1 MANELDE
8 LTGPTKPEGQEVN
21 VIAKQLPA
29 KIGTPEKI
37 FQLAVWVAGLPIA
50 FGIGYG
56 TSSNVGVALAV
67 MIIGILPGVIF
78 EIMKAKALSYFRKLA
93 QKIQADASQLQT
105 YEVQRFEILKELATL
120 LNFSIDLDKDVMKTL
135 AAYRSGMSPESES
148 VRNETSAALT
158 GLASRI
164 NVAFEAYPDLKA
176 QDNIAEAM
184 RQNVNLQK
192 EITAAGV
199 LYNDTVATWNREIF
213 AWPTKLIVAAK
224 NEFTTR
230 IPFIASAEVR
240 AAARD
245 KIF

>member
-1 MANELDE
+1 
-8 LTGPTKPEGQEVN
+8 
-21 VIAKQLPA
+21 
-29 KIGTPEKI
+29 
-37 FQLAVWVAGLPIA
+37 
-50 FGIGYG
+50 
-56 TSSNVGVALAV
+56 
-67 MIIGILPGVIF
+67 
-78 EIMKAKALSYFRKLA
+78 
-93 QKIQADASQLQT
+93 
-105 YEVQRFEILKELATL
+105 
-120 LNFSIDLDKDVMKTL
+120 
-135 AAYRSGMSPESES
+135 

-184 RQNVNLQK
+184 RQSVNLQK

-213 AWPTKLIVAAK
+213 AWPIKLIVAAK

-240 AAARD
+240 AASRE